1 MGYLR
6 GYLRGYLMGLQV
18 HFMCFCCSYIHQ
30 IWSSL
35 GTFRCS
41 VEISRGKDYP
51 KKAFCSCGHLR
62 ERTRTFEGKDENV
75 WGKVGSRLRERN
87 STSYCLLK
95 SLHMAREPS
104 VGSCFR
110 HFQSPNGHLITQF
123 LPSLHRIE
131 KFCFAQMSPKTGKS
145 IGIGGENMKFEAF
158 EHSNL
163 MHLVPFS
170 SVEAMESCLRQYYN
184 SL

>member
-1 MGYLR
+1 
-6 GYLRGYLMGLQV
+6 
-18 HFMCFCCSYIHQ
+18 MCFCCSYIHQ

-35 GTFRCS
+35 GTFQSS
-41 VEISRGKDYP
+41 VETSWGRDSP
-51 KKAFCSCGHLR
+51 KKASCSCGHLR
-62 ERTRTFEGKDENV
+62 ERTRTFEEKDKSV
-75 WGKVGSRLRERN
+75 WGKVGKRLRERD
-87 STSYCLLK
+87 SPSSCLLN

-110 HFQSPNGHLITQF
+110 HIQSRNGHLITQF

-145 IGIGGENMKFEAF
+145 IGIGGENMNFEAF

-163 MHLVPFS
+163 MHFVPFS
-170 SVEAMESCLRQYYN
+170 SFGAMESCLRQYCN
-184 SL
+184 LL